1 MNSTC
6 WKRSFVDAGYIFYP
20 SFASDRVN
28 EILGN
33 LERVIEETVPTMP
46 PEHVFYED
54 KTDKSTLKQ
63 LQHLHVYDEY
73 FGKLMTEGPFR
84 ELAAT
89 LLGEPV
95 VCENMQYFNKPPGIG
110 QPTPAH
116 QDGYYFKLDPPQALT
131 MWLALEP
138 VDAENGCVRYVP
150 KSHLAGM
157 RPHGLTGTLGFSQGI
172 TDFSTADEESEVA
185 FPAQPGDLLAH
196 HALTIHRAEG
206 NESQTRTRRAL
217 GLIYYGKSA
226 NVDQAARERYQSE
239 LKEELTRS
247 DKI

>member
-1 MNSTC
+1 
-6 WKRSFVDAGYIFYP
+6 
-20 SFASDRVN
+20 
-28 EILGN
+28 
-33 LERVIEETVPTMP
+33 
-46 PEHVFYED
+46 
-54 KTDKSTLKQ
+54 
-63 LQHLHVYDEY
+63 
-73 FGKLMTEGPFR
+73 
-84 ELAAT
+84 
-89 LLGEPV
+89 
-95 VCENMQYFNKPPGIG
+95 
-110 QPTPAH
+110 
-116 QDGYYFKLDPPQALT
+116 
-131 MWLALEP
+131 
-138 VDAENGCVRYVP
+138 
-150 KSHLAGM
+150 M

-185 FPAQPGDLLAH
+185 FPAQAGDLLAH